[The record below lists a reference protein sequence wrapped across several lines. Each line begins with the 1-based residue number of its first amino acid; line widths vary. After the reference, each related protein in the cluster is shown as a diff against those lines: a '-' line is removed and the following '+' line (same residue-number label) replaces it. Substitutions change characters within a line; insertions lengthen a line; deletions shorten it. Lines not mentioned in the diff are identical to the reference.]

1 MALKTFNITEDV
13 YAQFSKKCK
22 ENGISMSKQVEFFM
36 RSMVEE
42 EPKLRKDYIERI
54 ERARK
59 GPFIHV
65 KSFSERYG

>member
-1 MALKTFNITEDV
+1 MAIKTFSIEEDV
-13 YAQFSKKCK
+13 YARFSKTCK

-42 EPKLRKDYIERI
+42 PHIRKEYAEKLERI
-54 ERARK
+54 RK
-59 GPFIHV
+59 GQFVKV